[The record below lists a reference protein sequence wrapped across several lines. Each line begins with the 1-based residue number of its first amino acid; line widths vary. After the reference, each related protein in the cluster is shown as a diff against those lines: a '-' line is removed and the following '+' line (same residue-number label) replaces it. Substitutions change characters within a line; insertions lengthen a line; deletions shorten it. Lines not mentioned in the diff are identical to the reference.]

1 MRGRSKV
8 MTKEIKIR
16 SIPEKTLAQLQML
29 SKEYQYPSFNEFMLA
44 QLQRIVEN
52 GGLDLYDNK
61 FAETLADIKEQQAN
75 ILNQLLKN
83 EIKLVAY
90 SSKQDIVEE
99 LTTDWL
105 RFMDDVDALNA
116 ERNAGGSS

>member
-1 MRGRSKV
+1 

-16 SIPEKTLAQLQML
+16 SIPTTTWTQLHTM
-29 SKEYQYPSFNEFMLA
+29 SKEYEYPSFNEFMLA

-61 FAETLADIKEQQAN
+61 FADTLADIKKQQAK
-75 ILNQLLKN
+75 ILELLLKN
-83 EIKLVAY
+83 EIKLLAY
-90 SSKQDIVEE
+90 SAKQDIVEE

-105 RFMDDVDALNA
+105 RFMDDVDALAA
-116 ERNAGGSS
+116 ERRAGGR